1 MRYICISCGAKG
13 ADGGGHTSQIGPY
26 SYNCHMC
33 NKHNVMWPEFQAVK
47 YINTVAALREGHG
60 KDDADRR
67 AVASLQEQL
76 NQQRKAM
83 ASASLVIES
92 LNATLQL
99 GLKIIDQVLPQ
110 AGSISIDV
118 GAVNEFC
125 MRARK

>member
-1 MRYICISCGAKG
+1 MRYVCICCGAGG
-13 ADGGGHTSQIGPY
+13 ADGGGHTSTTGPY
-26 SYNCHMC
+26 AYNCHVC
-33 NKHNVMWPEFQAVK
+33 NKHQTMWPEFQAVK
-47 YINTVAALREGHG
+47 HTKTVAALQEGHG

-67 AVASLQEQL
+67 AIASLQEQL
-76 NQQRKAM
+76 NHQREAM

-92 LNATLQL
+92 LNATVGL

-110 AGSISIDV
+110 AGAISIDV